1 MMGGETG
8 LSSAPDAGSTFW
20 FTAQLG
26 HGHCDIANLS
36 QPIAV
41 DDAERLLSTA
51 YRRAQVLLVEDNAVN
66 QEVALELLGAV
77 GLNADLE
84 VNGENAVKMVAEKT
98 YDLILM
104 DMQMPVMDGITAT
117 RLIRASGNQLPILA
131 MTANAFGE
139 DRQRCLDAGMN
150 DHVAK
155 PVDPQNL
162 YAAIIKWL
170 PAPSFQSPPPLLA
183 RPSAPNASTE
193 ITLDQLAAISGLDPA
208 LGLKAVRG
216 KLPVYIRLL
225 QSFVTAHR
233 LDSVAID
240 QALGDNDSTLAERLA
255 HSLKSASATL
265 GLSVLSEAAKQFE
278 LTLRQRAP
286 AADISCEQALLAS
299 QLKLTLDALNPL
311 FSPQATH

>member
-1 MMGGETG
+1 
-8 LSSAPDAGSTFW
+8 
-20 FTAQLG
+20 
-26 HGHCDIANLS
+26 
-36 QPIAV
+36 
-41 DDAERLLSTA
+41 
-51 YRRAQVLLVEDNAVN
+51 
-66 QEVALELLGAV
+66 
-77 GLNADLE
+77 
-84 VNGENAVKMVAEKT
+84 
-98 YDLILM
+98 
-104 DMQMPVMDGITAT
+104 
-117 RLIRASGNQLPILA
+117 
-131 MTANAFGE
+131 
-139 DRQRCLDAGMN
+139 
-150 DHVAK
+150 
-155 PVDPQNL
+155 
-162 YAAIIKWL
+162 
-170 PAPSFQSPPPLLA
+170 LLA

-225 QSFVTAHR
+225 QSFVTAHS

-286 AADISCEQALLAS
+286 AADISCEQALLAA